1 MSVEVEIKLKINS
14 RTDIE
19 RVLEETGFVRADLV
33 LESDTYYTSDHH
45 DFAALDEASCTQYGE
60 SNDRQE
66 ECSHYIQGGKNG

>member
-45 DFAALDEASCTQYGE
+45 DFAALDEAFRVRSTE

>member
-19 RVLEETGFVRADLV
+19 RVLEETGFVEGRILFWNRILIIRQIIMILPLWMRLFVYAV
-33 LESDTYYTSDHH
+33 RR
-45 DFAALDEASCTQYGE
+45 

-66 ECSHYIQGGKNG
+66 ECSHYI